1 MRSSIVTGKSSI
13 FQTKINEENS
23 VSKDLC
29 VIIGF
34 TIIGNA
40 SSNCDICD
48 DLLHFIK
55 YSGICKLANFVNV
68 IKKVLDITNFWQS
81 TADSSKLD
89 LNLWFWIFYQN
100 NNFLITMS
108 IYYQNLSVT
117 LKVNWLWPL
126 NILPV

>member
-1 MRSSIVTGKSSI
+1 MKRKTTNIIDSARYVCRKCKGVGINAFIVSSIVTGKSSI

-68 IKKVLDITNFWQS
+68 IKKVLDITNF
-81 TADSSKLD
+81 
-89 LNLWFWIFYQN
+89 
-100 NNFLITMS
+100 
-108 IYYQNLSVT
+108 
-117 LKVNWLWPL
+117 
-126 NILPV
+126 